1 MQFKWMNE
9 SRLSE
14 SENRL
19 ELYAPAHT
27 DFFCSSESAGEEGIT
42 PESLCNAPYYYTELK
57 GDFVFR
63 VKVSHDFVSTYDAA
77 VVMIMK
83 DMTCWAKSCFE
94 KTDFGTHAVVS
105 VVTNG

>member
-14 SENRL
+14 SKERL

-42 PESLCNAPYYYTELK
+42 PGVALQCALLLHRDQRPILSSK
-57 GDFVFR
+57 
-63 VKVSHDFVSTYDAA
+63 
-77 VVMIMK
+77 
-83 DMTCWAKSCFE
+83 
-94 KTDFGTHAVVS
+94 
-105 VVTNG
+105 